1 LLSQAIE
8 FLAAVFFFAVA
19 LVSSHDL

>member
-1 LLSQAIE
+1 LLCHVVE

>member
-1 LLSQAIE
+1 LLSQVVE

>member
-1 LLSQAIE
+1 LFSHVVK
-8 FLAAVFFFAVA
+8 FLAAVFFLAVA

>member
-1 LLSQAIE
+1 LLSQAVE

>member
-1 LLSQAIE
+1 LLCQAVE
-8 FLAAVFFFAVA
+8 FLAAVFFFTVA

>member
-1 LLSQAIE
+1 LFSHVVK